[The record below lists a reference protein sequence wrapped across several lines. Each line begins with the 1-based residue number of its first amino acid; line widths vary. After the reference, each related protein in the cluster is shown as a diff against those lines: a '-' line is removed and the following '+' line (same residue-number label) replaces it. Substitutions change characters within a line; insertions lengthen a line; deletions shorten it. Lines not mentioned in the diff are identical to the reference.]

1 LARWI
6 RLTRLP
12 TVLLLTLALIA
23 PACGGAPRLT
33 AQARVTLVV
42 HDRVVGQSPV
52 FVGANPGLTTAPN
65 WEAWLRDSRMNAAHE
80 WANMEEIEPRDEDGD
95 YGDSVTD
102 EVGFQ
107 AARAAVLA
115 APDRNRYLAW
125 SGLHF
130 EQVDRR
136 LGAYD
141 RLGIT
146 PIVVVR
152 HNGSNSTREL
162 NQPAWMANVPT
173 SWADLWEFWKFTF
186 AVAYH
191 TAREHGARRFMIL
204 SEPDRS
210 VQGFG
215 GRVEDYERLLRYGA
229 DAARM
234 AVRIANPALDP
245 TIFGPGLADP
255 TARRGSYLQTV
266 LRDRPGDVDVLD
278 YHQYGPAST
287 GEFAARAQAV
297 RDLAAQVGAPRPLFV
312 SEYNVSRSGE
322 RGDVD
327 NPDDALELVEAQR
340 QLVLSGVEG
349 MLVYRFN
356 YPAEFRNL
364 SLIRSSP
371 GSGRALVEETF
382 GYQVFKQFAAA
393 AAGRKELLEV
403 EPDGPAGLRQAQ
415 AGLWLAARDVEHIF
429 LLGLNRGPDAL
440 SAEIDVAALRLEGR
454 AGIARA
460 ASASRHNEIIAR
472 PAVSGGR
479 LSLVQPPASALLV
492 TFDQAS
498 GIGAP
503 VALRIEPPDGQ
514 VAPNRVLQLSA
525 VATSSDG
532 SERDVTDQVSWTSSD
547 PVSVRVNSTGLAIG
561 LAPAA
566 AEITASWG
574 EVRSEA
580 AALVVRP

>member
-1 LARWI
+1 MGLFG
-6 RLTRLP
+6 RLTRHP
-12 TVLLLTLALIA
+12 TVLLLTLGLIA
-23 PACGGAPRLT
+23 PACGGAPQLT
-33 AQARVTLVV
+33 AQVRATLVV
-42 HDRVVGQSPV
+42 HDRVVGRSPV

-65 WEAWLRDSRMNAAHE
+65 WEAWLRDSGMNAAHE

-95 YGDSVTD
+95 YGDGVTD
-102 EVGFQ
+102 ESGFQ

-115 APDRNRYLAW
+115 APEGNRYLAW

-146 PIVVVR
+146 PIVVIR

-173 SWADLWEFWKFTF
+173 TWADLWEFWEFAF

-191 TAREHGARRFMIL
+191 TAREHGAGRFMIL

-215 GRVEDYERLLRYGA
+215 GRVEDYERLLHYGA
-229 DAARM
+229 DAART
-234 AVRIANPALDP
+234 AVRAANPALAP
-245 TIFGPGLADP
+245 IIYGPGLADP

-278 YHQYGPAST
+278 YHQYGPALN
-287 GEFAARAQAV
+287 GEYAARAQAV

-322 RGDVD
+322 HGDVD
-327 NPDDALELVEAQR
+327 NPDDALDLAEAQR
-340 QLVLSGVEG
+340 QLVLSGIEG
-349 MLVYRFN
+349 MLIYRFN

-393 AAGRKELLEV
+393 AAGDKELLEV
-403 EPDGPAGLRQAQ
+403 EQSGPAA
-415 AGLWLAARDVEHIF
+415 WLATRDAEHIF
-429 LLGLNRGPDAL
+429 LLGLSRDPDVL
-440 SAEIDVAALRLEGR
+440 SAEIDVAALGLEGR

-460 ASASRHNEIIAR
+460 ASANQHSEIIAR
-472 PAVSGGR
+472 PVVNGGR
-479 LSLVQPPASALLV
+479 LALVQPPASVVLV
-492 TFDQAS
+492 TFDRAS
-498 GIGAP
+498 GISAP
-503 VALRIEPPDGQ
+503 VALRVEASHGELQ
-514 VAPNRVLQLSA
+514 VNRVLQLRA
-525 VATSSDG
+525 VATSADG
-532 SERDVTDQVSWTSSD
+532 DERDVSDQVAWTSSD
-547 PVSVRVNSTGLAIG
+547 PSSARVNSSGLAIG
-561 LAPAA
+561 LAPGA
-566 AEITASWG
+566 AEIAAGWG
-574 EVRSEA
+574 EVRSQA
-580 AALVVRP
+580 TSLVVRP